1 MRSVPILAFACL
13 ALVLE
18 TASAA
23 AFRPPDINA
32 PLPTEHQQAQ
42 RYADAQDPPYAM
54 NYTDDAARQL
64 GVHDGQWEAF
74 DTHSTDP
81 LVPSVKGGVDHG
93 SAMLKLQWTP

>member
-1 MRSVPILAFACL
+1 MHPLPVLAFAC
-13 ALVLE
+13 LVLE
-18 TASAA
+18 TASAE
-23 AFRPPDINA
+23 AFGPPDTNA
-32 PLPTEHQQAQ
+32 PLPTEHQQAL
-42 RYADAQDPPYAM
+42 RYAEARDQPYAM
-54 NYTDDAARQL
+54 NYNDEAAQRL